1 MYLVSPAASSDSPAM
16 QLVLSQLTNTPVV
29 LIATPELTQAAL
41 EKLDVAEE
49 YTHLLLA
56 NNTRLQVSAQGIA
69 TCCMFMF
76 GYVHQHYLQT
86 AVLCCAVLCHS
97 GYAIATL
104 RYLHNSKRQIHVSV
118 A

>member
-1 MYLVSPAASSDSPAM
+1 M

-69 TCCMFMF
+69 TCCTYMF
-76 GYVHQHYLQT
+76 GRVHKHYLQT
-86 AVLCCAVLCHS
+86 AVLCCAVCHS
-97 GYAIATL
+97 VTAGCAIATL
-104 RYLHNSKRQIHVSV
+104 RYLHNSKRQIHVCV

>member
-1 MYLVSPAASSDSPAM
+1 M
-16 QLVLSQLTNTPVV
+16 QLVLSQLTNTSVV

-76 GYVHQHYLQT
+76 VRDHKHYIQT
-86 AVLCCAVLCHS
+86 AVLCCVVCHS
-97 GYAIATL
+97 VTAGCAIAAL
-104 RYLHNSKRQIHVSV
+104 RYLHRSKRHIHICV